1 MNRTMENP
9 LIHFNKIWNR
19 DWNWK
24 ASGEREN
31 TINSKLH
38 FQMAFRSKHKRSIVR
53 LINGECRTRKTEEIK
68 NQLKMCL
75 QKLKDKLFMSD
86 SNRRSSHEAV
96 RLEINLPTGSQTFY
110 STLIINKKLSTIA
123 IYFYVPETN
132 NHYGFIS
139 QFIFV
144 PLSAPHGKPE
154 TPGRVNINGTWKNTF
169 IK

>member
-1 MNRTMENP
+1 
-9 LIHFNKIWNR
+9 
-19 DWNWK
+19 
-24 ASGEREN
+24 
-31 TINSKLH
+31 
-38 FQMAFRSKHKRSIVR
+38 MAFRSKHKRSIVR

-110 STLIINKKLSTIA
+110 STLIINKKVFDDCHLFLRARAKCSISS
-123 IYFYVPETN
+123 PETN

-144 PLSAPHGKPE
+144 PLSAPPGKPE
-154 TPGRVNINGTWKNTF
+154 TPGRVNINGT
-169 IK
+169 